1 MMAVI
6 LKTLARYNGCQPS
19 TRGCKK
25 QNENIKTRDG
35 WLPKTTNLG
44 KSNAMKGNSP
54 AKNAGSPQ
62 PHCLDADS
70 FLLVLRWDIGRK
82 TP

>member
-1 MMAVI
+1 MDVNLQQEVAKKRTKI
-6 LKTLARYNGCQPS
+6 LKLVMA
-19 TRGCKK
+19 
-25 QNENIKTRDG
+25 

-44 KSNAMKGNSP
+44 KSNAMKRNSP
-54 AKNAGSPQ
+54 AKNAGSAQ